1 MARIEVVDESVEL
14 SDPFLVEGLPGVG
27 LVGKIAADHLIE
39 SFEMDHY
46 ANVLCDSLPKVAV
59 YGEDDRTLSPPVR
72 LYADSERDLL
82 ALQSDIPI
90 APPAAAEFATCV
102 SGWQR
107 ERSVM
112 PIYLSGMPVEK
123 DAETPTMY
131 GVSAGDGAELLDE
144 IGIERPSEAGLVS
157 GPTGALLHE
166 SVVHDLT
173 AVGLVV
179 ESDPQFPD
187 PEAARVL
194 LKQGIEPLTDI
205 SVDISDLVDHA
216 EEIRTAKE
224 QLAKRMQEGEV
235 EATQAQPI
243 RGYQ

>member
-1 MARIEVVDESVEL
+1 MARIDIVDDSVQL
-14 SDPFLVEGLPGVG
+14 TDPTLVEGLPGVG
-27 LVGKIAADHLIE
+27 LVGKITVDHLVE
-39 SFEMDHY
+39 TFDMVHY
-46 ANVLCDSLPKVAV
+46 GNVLCESLPRVAV
-59 YGEDDRTLSPPVR
+59 YEQDDRRLSPPVR
-72 LYADSERDLL
+72 LYADPDRDLL
-82 ALQSDIPI
+82 ALQSDVPI

-102 SGWQR
+102 SSWQR
-107 ERSVM
+107 EHSAT

-123 DAETPTMY
+123 DEDTPSMY
-131 GVSAGDGAELLDE
+131 GVAAGDGGELLDAA
-144 IGIERPSEAGLVS
+144 GIEQPSEAGLVS

-166 SVVHDLT
+166 SIVNDLT

-194 LKQGIEPLTDI
+194 LKEGIEPLTDI
-205 SVDISDLVDHA
+205 SIDLSELVDHA
-216 EEIRTAKE
+216 EEIRKAKE
-224 QLAKRMQEGEV
+224 QLAKRMQEGSA